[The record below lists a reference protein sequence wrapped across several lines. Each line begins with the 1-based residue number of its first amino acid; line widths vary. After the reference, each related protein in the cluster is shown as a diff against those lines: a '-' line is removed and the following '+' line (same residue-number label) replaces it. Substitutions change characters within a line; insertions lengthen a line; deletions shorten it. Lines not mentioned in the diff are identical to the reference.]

1 VGNSSKQK
9 DVTPEELEKRLDEIF
24 GGGQEE
30 SQSTEKESLLSNLES
45 AVLTMD
51 WELSDETVK
60 TFLSELSSLKASM
73 GQDKLQANFLK
84 ILQSLGKYI
93 QKRKAASQ
101 PETINLLQ
109 TVYADFKKIVES
121 EELTRKQKKEILV
134 KNIEQYNA
142 LKSKIAEDKSGKEA
156 GSQADDASAA
166 TATRESSED
175 DAALTASRLQEKAQS
190 EESPEAEKAPEGPE
204 NSEDTGISDEQPTYS
219 ESSEVAGDKTVL
231 EAVEELKWVV
241 REEFRKLRKDLGVQ
255 KPKK

>member
-1 VGNSSKQK
+1 MSNSNKQK

-30 SQSTEKESLLSNLES
+30 SQSTEEQTLLGNLES

-60 TFLSELSSLKASM
+60 TFLSELSSLKASLSE
-73 GQDKLQANFLK
+73 DKLQSNFLK

-93 QKRKAASQ
+93 QKRKAEAE

-109 TVYADFKKIVES
+109 TVFADFKKVVES

-142 LKSKIAEDKSGKEA
+142 LKSKIAEDKSGKGADTRAASKEQEKIQPTQYTEA
-156 GSQADDASAA
+156 KESPDAPETSDDTDVA
-166 TATRESSED
+166 EK
-175 DAALTASRLQEKAQS
+175 LTA
-190 EESPEAEKAPEGPE
+190 
-204 NSEDTGISDEQPTYS
+204 YS
-219 ESSEVAGDKTVL
+219 EQIGASGDKTVL
-231 EAVEELKWVV
+231 EAVEELKEVV
-241 REEFRKLRKDLGVQ
+241 REEFRRLRKDLGVQ
-255 KPKK
+255 EPKK

>member
-1 VGNSSKQK
+1 MSNSNKQK

-30 SQSTEKESLLSNLES
+30 SQSTEEQTLLGNLES

-60 TFLSELSSLKASM
+60 TFLSELSSLKAPLSE
-73 GQDKLQANFLK
+73 DRLQANFLK

-93 QKRKAASQ
+93 QKRKAKAE

-109 TVYADFKKIVES
+109 TVFADFKKVVES

-142 LKSKIAEDKSGKEA
+142 LKSKIAEGKRVKVA
-156 GSQADDASAA
+156 DSRADDARPA
-166 TATRESSED
+166 TASQESSK
-175 DAALTASRLQEKAQS
+175 DAAASKDQEKTQSTEYSEVEETPEALETPDDTDVTEKLTA
-190 EESPEAEKAPEGPE
+190 
-204 NSEDTGISDEQPTYS
+204 YS
-219 ESSEVAGDKTVL
+219 EQSGAAGNKTVL
-231 EAVEELKWVV
+231 EAVEELKEVV
-241 REEFRKLRKDLGVQ
+241 REEFRRLRQDLGVQ
-255 KPKK
+255 DPKK